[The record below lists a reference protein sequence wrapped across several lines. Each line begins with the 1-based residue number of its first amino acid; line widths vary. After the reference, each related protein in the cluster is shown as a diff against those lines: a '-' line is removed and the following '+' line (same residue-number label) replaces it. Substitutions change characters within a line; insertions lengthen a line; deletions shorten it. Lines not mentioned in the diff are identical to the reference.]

1 MCYKHFRE
9 EDYSLSLHRR
19 FLLTTVIPIP
29 FVTDYNIEIIT
40 SNAQYSSQQQ
50 HFQKETEIQ
59 HSQTVQFTTDQN
71 MHIDAMTLL
80 EEHSNELVQ
89 SQLKE
94 MNINDNMQL
103 IELENTVRQQSV
115 FDKGNKMLEQQEKIT
130 KDVENHEHRM
140 QNLETQMTNIRKIL
154 KDDHN
159 CTK

>member
-1 MCYKHFRE
+1 
-9 EDYSLSLHRR
+9 
-19 FLLTTVIPIP
+19 
-29 FVTDYNIEIIT
+29 
-40 SNAQYSSQQQ
+40 
-50 HFQKETEIQ
+50 
-59 HSQTVQFTTDQN
+59 
-71 MHIDAMTLL
+71 
-80 EEHSNELVQ
+80 
-89 SQLKE
+89 